1 MAVAK
6 NVEEGV
12 VLSFIIF
19 DNQQMVHSSLWIVP
33 LLSIVFVQ
41 PYCGGYPQVIFCVGV
56 GDGVVFEVN
65 LFVCVVFF
73 IHLLVSINPGGC
85 GVQKKK
91 VNSVHVFGLTESRW
105 L

>member
-6 NVEEGV
+6 NVEKGV
-12 VLSFIIF
+12 VLSFTIF

-41 PYCGGYPQVIFCVGV
+41 PYCGGYPQVIFCAGL
-56 GDGVVFEVN
+56 GDGVVFEVS

-73 IHLLVSINPGGC
+73 IHLLVSIHKSWWLWSPE
-85 GVQKKK
+85 KR
-91 VNSVHVFGLTESRW
+91 VNSVFGLTESRW